1 MQRLKKV
8 ALRRLTGI
16 QELKRV
22 TILVGVVLA
31 LSAAS
36 ANAGQIQVDI
46 SGQVN
51 SDLNTYSGGANY
63 PNGGTALNIN
73 GIGFGL
79 ATFPTTSDVGIIQ
92 TFTVFGTG
100 APASSSYTF
109 AVNIPNVQ
117 TIYTLINS
125 SFGQD
130 GDTIGSVT
138 FTGTGGVFSFDLTEG
153 LNVRDHFEGSFENN
167 ASNLF
172 GTASFG
178 TGSPAP
184 DRLDAQQFNVAGIGT
199 LQSIRFDQ
207 SGTLDVNGNLA
218 GLPFLAAITV
228 DTSAAVPEPSTWAM
242 MILGFVGGAFMMYR
256 RKSGRTSMAAM
267 IDALQ
272 V

>member
-1 MQRLKKV
+1 M
-8 ALRRLTGI
+8 
-16 QELKRV
+16 KRII
-22 TILVGVVLA
+22 ILAGVVLA

-36 ANAGQIQVDI
+36 VNAGQIQVDI

-63 PNGGTALNIN
+63 PNGGTAININ
-73 GIGFGL
+73 GIGFSL
-79 ATFPTTSDVGIIQ
+79 ATFPTTNDIGIVQ
-92 TFTVFGTG
+92 TFTIFGTG
-100 APASSSYTF
+100 TPAASSYTF
-109 AVNIPNVQ
+109 GVNLPDVQ

-138 FTGTGGVFSFDLTEG
+138 FTGTGGVISFDLTEG
-153 LNVRDHFEGSFENN
+153 LNVRDHFEGAFENS

-199 LQSIRFDQ
+199 LQSIEFDQ
-207 SGTLDVNGNLA
+207 SGTIDVNGNLA
-218 GLPFLAAITV
+218 GFPFLAAITIV
-228 DTSAAVPEPSTWAM
+228 TGTAVPEPSTWTM
-242 MILGFVGGAFMMYR
+242 MILGFAGAGFMTYR
-256 RKSGRTSMAAM
+256 RKSRP
-267 IDALQ
+267 